1 MIKKEETACADNS
14 TLTLLVY
21 FLPVFSQRIFF
32 HLPRD
37 TVKPRASKLTLNA
50 VTGIA
55 GHLSNHYRYLVYDQ

>member
-14 TLTLLVY
+14 TLTILVY